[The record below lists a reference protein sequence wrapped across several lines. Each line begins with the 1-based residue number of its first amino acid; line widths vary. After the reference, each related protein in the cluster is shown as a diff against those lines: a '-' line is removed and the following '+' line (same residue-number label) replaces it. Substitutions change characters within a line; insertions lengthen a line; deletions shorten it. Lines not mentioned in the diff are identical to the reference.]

1 VDLACA
7 PALLLELLPDDE
19 DLEMR
24 QPVDFQLENGIG
36 LVGVEIEARDD
47 LLRRVRLAVRL
58 SHDPEDL
65 VERVEDFLEA
75 VEDVR
80 PLPERLGFTYAVFIL
95 TASTDAVT
103 PGGQLSVSWIA
114 PSATHGD
121 WIGLFKVGDPNT
133 SYGGRWWKYTDGAT
147 SGTLALSAP
156 MEPGQYEF
164 RYLLDDDFIDVVRSS
179 PVRVN

>member
-1 VDLACA
+1 
-7 PALLLELLPDDE
+7 
-19 DLEMR
+19 MR

-121 WIGLFKVGDPNT
+121 WIGLFKVGEHELRRPLVEVH
-133 SYGGRWWKYTDGAT
+133 GRRYVGHVGAQRAH
-147 SGTLALSAP
+147 GA
-156 MEPGQYEF
+156 G
-164 RYLLDDDFIDVVRSS
+164 
-179 PVRVN
+179 PVRVSVPAGR